1 MTPKR
6 QMNTRAAEV
15 LHSIVQSYIE
25 NGEPVASRDVSFTKE
40 SVRGNTVLSPASIRS
55 IMAELTEEGYLTQ
68 PHTSAGRVPSKKAF
82 YHYIESLAAGRIVNA
97 ELDRLR
103 ADLQRAQTVER
114 RVERSSQVLSSLTQN
129 VGIAAAIPATSQ
141 KLEQIELLLLPD
153 RRVLM
158 IVVTGDRMVRNHVV
172 TLEDAKI
179 TQDELHS
186 IRNYVNR
193 EFSGWQLDDVRRE
206 LERRLE
212 KEASAYDAILRT
224 LTDLYNKGLL
234 EMGLTPEIHLEGAS
248 NLIGLDLSL
257 TRETMRELFR
267 ALEEKKKI
275 LQLLDQFQES
285 PPGEVAFQIGLGD
298 VHPAMSE
305 LSLIGVTVTLPSGL
319 NARLA
324 VLGPLR
330 MDYAR
335 VISAVH
341 HVGKALDGI

>member
-6 QMNTRAAEV
+6 QMTTRAAEV
-15 LHSIVQSYIE
+15 LHSIVRSYIE

-40 SVRGNTVLSPASIRS
+40 SVRGGASVMSAATIRNV
-55 IMAELTEEGYLTQ
+55 MAELSDEGYLTQ
-68 PHTSAGRVPSKKAF
+68 PHTSAGRIPTKKAF
-82 YHYIESLAAGRIVNA
+82 EHYIESLAAGRMVNA

-103 ADLQRAQTVER
+103 QDLQRAQTVER
-114 RVERSSQVLSSLTQN
+114 QVERSSQVLSSLTQN

-141 KLEQIELLLLPD
+141 LLEQIELLLLPD

-158 IVVTGDRMVRNHVV
+158 IVATGDKMVRNRV
-172 TLEDAKI
+172 TSLEGRV
-179 TQDELHS
+179 TQEELNS

-193 EFSGWQLDDVRRE
+193 EFAGWQLDDIRRE

-212 KEASAYDAILRT
+212 HESSAYDAILRT
-224 LTDLYNKGLL
+224 LTQLYNQGLL
-234 EMGLTPEIHLEGAS
+234 DLGLTPEIHLEGTS

-267 ALEEKKKI
+267 ALEQKKKI
-275 LQLLDQFQES
+275 LQLLDQFNEA
-285 PPGEVAFQIGLGD
+285 PPGEVTFQIGLGD
-298 VHPAMSE
+298 VHPAMAE

-330 MDYAR
+330 MDYSR
-335 VISAVH
+335 VISAVQG
-341 HVGKALDGI
+341 VGKALDGL

>member
-1 MTPKR
+1 MILKQ
-6 QMNTRAAEV
+6 QMSTRAAEV
-15 LHSIVQSYIE
+15 LHSIVRSYIE
-25 NGEPVASRDVSFTKE
+25 NGEPVASRDVTFTKE
-40 SVRGNTVLSPASIRS
+40 SVRGATVMSAATIRNV
-55 IMAELTEEGYLTQ
+55 MAELTDEGYLSQ
-68 PHTSAGRVPSKKAF
+68 PHTSAGRIPTKKAF
-82 YHYIESLAAGRIVNA
+82 EHYIESLAAGRMVNA

-103 ADLQRAQTVER
+103 QDLQRAQTVER

-141 KLEQIELLLLPD
+141 LLEQIELLLLPD

-158 IVVTGDRMVRNHVV
+158 IVATGDKIVRNRVIG
-172 TLEDAKI
+172 LETRV
-179 TQDELHS
+179 TQDELNS

-193 EFSGWQLDDVRRE
+193 EFAGWQLDDIRRE
-206 LERRLE
+206 LERRLDHE
-212 KEASAYDAILRT
+212 SAAYDAILRT
-224 LTDLYNKGLL
+224 LTQLYNQGLL
-234 EMGLTPEIHLEGAS
+234 DMGLTPEIHLEGAS

-267 ALEEKKKI
+267 ALEQKKKI
-275 LQLLDQFQES
+275 LQLLDQFQEA
-285 PPGEVAFQIGLGD
+285 PPGEVTFQIGLAD

-330 MDYAR
+330 MDYSR
-335 VISAVH
+335 VISAVQ

>member
-1 MTPKR
+1 MTPHR

-25 NGEPVASRDVSFTKE
+25 KGEPVASRDVSFTRE
-40 SVRGNTVLSPASIRS
+40 SLRGNTVLSPASIRN

-68 PHTSAGRVPSKKAF
+68 PHTSAGRIPTKKAF
-82 YHYIESLAAGRIVNA
+82 HHYIESLAAGRIVNA

-103 ADLQRAQTVER
+103 QDLQRAQSVER

-129 VGIAAAIPATSQ
+129 VGIAAAIPGTSQ
-141 KLEQIELLLLPD
+141 VLEQIELLLLPD

-172 TLEDAKI
+172 GLEAKV
-179 TQDELHS
+179 TQDELTS
-186 IRNYVNR
+186 IRIYVNR
-193 EFSGWQLDDVRRE
+193 EFSGWQLEDVRHD

-212 KEASAYDAILRT
+212 QEASAYDAILRT

-275 LQLLDQFQES
+275 LQLLDQFQEA
-285 PPGEVAFQIGLGD
+285 PPGEIAFQIGLGD

-305 LSLIGVTVTLPSGL
+305 LSLIGITVTLPSGL

-335 VISAVH
+335 VISAVQ
-341 HVGKALDGI
+341 HVGKALNGI